1 MPSISAH
8 LSTEMPSISAHLG
21 TAIKVKQKLGIS
33 DDRFIFGALLPDI
46 TVIDKEKSHYKIQG
60 TFYMI
65 PDLEYYKSHF
75 DLSDPLYFGYYFHLY
90 LDYYYLEDYLEN
102 NNKGTDV
109 FEGPT
114 LKEIENILRKY
125 ANEEVNDN
133 KLNMNINCLY
143 LDKSGDLEYLKKEE
157 FINFLDKQIDNFV
170 KEMK

>member
-1 MPSISAH
+1 
-8 LSTEMPSISAHLG
+8 
-21 TAIKVKQKLGIS
+21 
-33 DDRFIFGALLPDI
+33 
-46 TVIDKEKSHYKIQG
+46 
-60 TFYMI
+60 MI

-114 LKEIENILRKY
+114 LYRDYDILNKDLVKHYDMDAKEIENILRKY

-170 KEMK
+170 TEMK